1 MNRIKLA
8 EKIIVASRRLKEA
21 TDNRVSCARQYT
33 LSVEKEL
40 KAIKELEE
48 LNDEML
54 EII

>member
-8 EKIIVASRRLKEA
+8 EKIAVASSRLKEA
-21 TDNRVSCARQYT
+21 TDNRVSCEKQYT
-33 LSVEKEL
+33 ISVKKEL